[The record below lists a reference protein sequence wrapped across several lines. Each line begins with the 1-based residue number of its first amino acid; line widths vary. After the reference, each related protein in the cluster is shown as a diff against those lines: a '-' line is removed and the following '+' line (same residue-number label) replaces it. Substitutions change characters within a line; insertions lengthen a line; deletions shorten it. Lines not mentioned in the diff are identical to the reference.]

1 VTVATVPAALPI
13 EVRGVS
19 KSYGS
24 LAALSEVTFDV
35 AGGEF
40 VSLLGPSGCGK
51 STLLRLIGGLEE
63 PSGGAI
69 AIGGE
74 PVAEPHPQLGMA
86 FQKDL
91 LLPWRD
97 VLSNVLLQADVRGID
112 RARLRERAR
121 ALLAQV
127 GLDGFERRRPGELS
141 GGMRQR
147 AAICRTLLHEP
158 RLLLMDEPYAA
169 LDAMTRD
176 QMALDLAAVTAT
188 RATTVVFVT
197 HSIPEAVFLSDR
209 VLVMS
214 ARPAEIVADVAVELP
229 RPRDLHVRRDPAFTA
244 CVERI
249 TGVFERLGVLRD
261 RRPTVPTA
269 QEER

>member
-1 VTVATVPAALPI
+1 MSAATAQAALPI
-13 EVRGVS
+13 GVRGVS
-19 KSYGS
+19 KSYDGID
-24 LAALSEVTFDV
+24 ALGEVTFDV

-40 VSLLGPSGCGK
+40 VALLGPSGCGK

-63 PSGGAI
+63 PDDGVVSIDGA
-69 AIGGE
+69 
-74 PVAEPHPQLGMA
+74 PVRAPHPELGMA

-91 LLPWRD
+91 LVPWRD

-112 RARLRERAR
+112 RARLRDRAR

-127 GLDGFERRRPGELS
+127 GLDGFEHRRPAELS

-147 AAICRTLLHEP
+147 VAICRTLLHEP

-176 QMALDLAAVTAT
+176 QMALDLAAITAS
-188 RATTVVFVT
+188 RSTTVVFVT

-209 VLVMS
+209 ILVMS
-214 ARPAEIVADVAVELP
+214 ARPGEIVADVTVELP
-229 RPRDLHVRRDPAFTA
+229 RPRDLHVRRDPAFAA
-244 CVERI
+244 CVEEV

-261 RRPTVPTA
+261 RRVAAPTA